1 MTNEEKITLFEK
13 EIDYLDG
20 DDFKEFVKRAITLL
34 PNYFFEVPASSSG
47 KFHSAL
53 ESGFGGLVY
62 HTKAVAKVANYL
74 VNLKQYK
81 EALDPIHRDC
91 IITAALLHDCLKHNW
106 ENKTGFSVHEHPILA
121 SEFVK
126 TDERLDGIL
135 EQTERDIVGNAI
147 ASHSGEWTTSK
158 RSKVVLPSPETLLEE
173 LVHLSDYIAS
183 RSDIHI
189 LFEDDE
195 VKPTLPDPNEYVLNF
210 GKHSGKKLA
219 YVFSHHRDY
228 LEWCKENVR
237 REPLMSLIKMLEEQ
251 ENNQED
257 DEI

>member
-1 MTNEEKITLFEK
+1 MTNEEKIALFEK
-13 EIDYLDG
+13 EIEYLNG
-20 DDFKEFVKRAITLL
+20 ENFKEFIKKAITLL
-34 PNYFFEVPASSSG
+34 PDYFFEVPASSSG

-74 VNLKQYK
+74 VNLQQYK
-81 EALDPIHRDC
+81 SALDPMHRDC

-135 EQTERDIVGNAI
+135 DSNMREVIGGAI
-147 ASHSGEWTTSK
+147 ASHSGEWTTNK
-158 RSKVVLPSPETLLEE
+158 RSKTVLPSPQTLLEE

-189 LFEDDE
+189 LFDDDE
-195 VKPTLPDPNEYVLNF
+195 AKPTLPDPNEYVLNF
-210 GKHSGKKLA
+210 GKHSGKTLA
-219 YVFSHHRDY
+219 YVFEHHRGY
-228 LEWCKENVR
+228 LEWCKENIK
-237 REPLMSLIKMLEEQ
+237 REPLMSLIKQLEEQ
-251 ENNQED
+251 ENNQEG